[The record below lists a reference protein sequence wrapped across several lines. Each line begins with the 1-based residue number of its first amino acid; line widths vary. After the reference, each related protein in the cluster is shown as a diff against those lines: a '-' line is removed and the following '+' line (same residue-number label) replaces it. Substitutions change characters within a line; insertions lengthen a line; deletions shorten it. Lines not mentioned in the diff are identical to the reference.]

1 MSFQKNCES
10 LLSTGRSTAEAL
22 VKALQTASL
31 PNTNDMVLLP
41 NESGDCGFEYQGTWL
56 HDPQNPL
63 EEVRQGI
70 QKSCEA
76 KQDHVHLIFGLGLG
90 YALDELYQQSPSLA
104 IIVYE
109 PDLSLLR
116 FTLENVDLSHVLKS
130 ERVHLI
136 ADYAEFLDLVKH
148 LLYGY
153 FQIDSLILPG
163 MAKRFSKEIPVWSRD
178 IRSMVQDW
186 QRNYGSLKRFL
197 PQWTERF
204 FENLSGIVSTPAL
217 DDLQNIYVNRAALII
232 SRGPSLDT
240 ALEVIAQLKG
250 KVFLI
255 SVGAALHRLYSANIS
270 PDFAVFYDM
279 NGLDEQ
285 IHGLP
290 ESYLS
295 QITVI
300 TGLFSRNLGKDYP
313 FRQHRWL
320 PCQATQ
326 NFGQWLDEAL
336 GNLHQ
341 RIEGGGSV
349 SIAALQLGVLMGC
362 SELVLMGQDLAFPKN
377 QVYAGGTVVQKD
389 EEGRL
394 NLAASETLFMQ
405 EALAM
410 TSIQGQNGET
420 LQTLEAYTTYARQLE
435 SYAVQLAEEKPS
447 VRLYNASIGGA
458 QLNGYELRPLSDC
471 KSLWQQAADSVMSPP
486 HIIFSEDEQQE
497 RQKKLL
503 KAIDKT
509 IQRLQGAHDLFEKQ
523 SKALR
528 RVLSLKTSASRQLLS
543 IEETV
548 WDCVAHLL
556 QFLNQD
562 DFLAYLLH
570 FEMAPFKQ
578 RFRAYKTEPLFKME
592 MSEDLMTTLETL
604 KQEVQTY
611 QRQVLYGQKQLLGV
625 KLVQGVN

>member
-1 MSFQKNCES
+1 MSFQKNCEA
-10 LLSTGRSTAEAL
+10 LLFTGRSNAQGLVRAIQDAAL
-22 VKALQTASL
+22 PDSNA
-31 PNTNDMVLLP
+31 MVLLP
-41 NESGDCGFEYQGTWL
+41 NESGDCGFEYQGIWL
-56 HDPQNPL
+56 HDAQNPV
-63 EEVRQGI
+63 EEVRQCI
-70 QKSCEA
+70 QKSCEL

-104 IIVYE
+104 LIVYE
-109 PDLSLLR
+109 PNLSLLR
-116 FTLENVDLSHVLKS
+116 FTLENVDLSHVLNS

-148 LLYGY
+148 LVYGY

-163 MAKRFSKEIPVWSRD
+163 MAKHFSKEIPIWSHDLRCM
-178 IRSMVQDW
+178 IQDW

-204 FENLSGIVSTPAL
+204 FENLSGIVSMPAL
-217 DDLQNIYVNRAALII
+217 DDLKNSYAEKPALII

-240 ALEVIAQLKG
+240 AIEAIAQLKG
-250 KVFLI
+250 KVLLI
-255 SVGAALHRLYSANIS
+255 AVGAALHRLYSSNIS

-285 IHGLP
+285 VHGLP

-295 QITVI
+295 DISVI
-300 TGLFSRNLGKDYP
+300 TGPFSRNLGRDYP
-313 FRQHRWL
+313 FREHRWL
-320 PCQATQ
+320 PCRATQ

-336 GNLHQ
+336 GNPHQ

-349 SIAALQLGVLMGC
+349 SIAALQLGVFMGC
-362 SELVLMGQDLAFPKN
+362 SEIVLIGQDLAFPKN

-405 EALAM
+405 EALSM
-410 TSIQGQNGET
+410 TNIQGQDGET

-435 SYAVQLAEEKPS
+435 AYAVTLTEEKPGL
-447 VRLYNASIGGA
+447 RLYNASIGGA
-458 QLNGYELRPLSDC
+458 QLNGYELCPLSDC
-471 KSLWQQAADSVMSPP
+471 ESLWQQAADSIMPTSRV
-486 HIIFSEDEQQE
+486 IFSEDELQE

-509 IQRLQGAHDLFEKQ
+509 IHRLQGAHDLFEKQ

-528 RVLSLKTSASRQLLS
+528 RVLSIKTSASRQLLS

-548 WDCVAHLL
+548 WDCVAHLI

-592 MSEDLMTTLETL
+592 MSEDLVTTLETL
-604 KQEVQTY
+604 KREVQTY
-611 QRQVLYGQKQLLGV
+611 QRQVLYGQKQLLGM

>member
-1 MSFQKNCES
+1 MTLSKNCEA
-10 LLSTGRSTAEAL
+10 LLSIGRISAEAF
-22 VKALQTASL
+22 VKAIQAASL
-31 PNTNDMVLLP
+31 PAENDMVLLP
-41 NESGDCGFEYQGTWL
+41 NESGDCGFEYQGIWL

-63 EEVRQGI
+63 EEVRQCI

-116 FTLENVDLSHVLKS
+116 FTFENVDLSHLLRD

-136 ADYAEFLDLVKH
+136 SDYAEFLDLVKH
-148 LLYGY
+148 LIYGY

-163 MAKRFSKEIPVWSRD
+163 MAKRFSKEIPVWESN
-178 IRSMVQDW
+178 IRHIIQDW

-204 FENLSGIVSTPAL
+204 FENLSGIVCTPAL
-217 DDLQNIYVNRAALII
+217 DDLKNIYAEKPALII

-240 ALEVIAQLKG
+240 ALEAIATLKG
-250 KVFLI
+250 KVLLI
-255 SVGAALHRLYSANIS
+255 AVGAALHRLYSANIS

-285 IHGLP
+285 VHGLP
-290 ESYLS
+290 NSYLS

-300 TGLFSRNLGKDYP
+300 TGPFARNLGKDYP

-326 NFGQWLDEAL
+326 NFGQWVDEAL
-336 GNLHQ
+336 GTPHQ

-362 SELVLMGQDLAFPKN
+362 SELVLIGQDLAFPQN
-377 QVYAGGTVVQKD
+377 LVYAGGTVVQKD
-389 EEGRL
+389 DEGRL

-435 SYAVQLAEEKPS
+435 AYAIQLAEEKPS
-447 VRLYNASIGGA
+447 LCLYNASIGGA
-458 QLNGYELRPLSDC
+458 QLNGFQLRPLSEC
-471 KSLWQQAADSVMSPP
+471 ESLWQQAPDSIMPP
-486 HIIFSEDEQQE
+486 PYVVFSDDELQE

-592 MSEDLMTTLETL
+592 MSEGLMTTLETL
-604 KQEVQTY
+604 KHEVQTY
-611 QRQVLYGQKQLLGV
+611 QRQMLYGQKQLLAM